1 MWSISASVS
10 STAATG
16 AARTPRSPSSGSSSS
31 CWRRSGDALA
41 RNHGPRA
48 PRTAIEDCVRGT
60 AAPER
65 AASHVGQ
72 RQFHCGKP
80 PPAAEPRIR
89 TRTADRST
97 GLDVVVTSSQP
108 GEVEADVLAVAAE
121 GALVRELDARFG
133 GRLTRAAA
141 DADPLATLY
150 ADAEVTASRVAAV
163 AVGGRDAEALRTA
176 AARVVRAHRGTVAW
190 ALEDPQH
197 IGPLVEGAVLGDY
210 RSGRWKSEPP
220 GGVERFAICN
230 APEELRP
237 AAARAE
243 VVARW
248 TNVARELVDAPP
260 NVITPAG
267 LAERAVALPG
277 LDVEVLG
284 ADEAGLPALA
294 AVGGS
299 SANRPRLIVL
309 RHGEGTPQ
317 LALVGKSVTF
327 DAGGYFLKPQSDI
340 VRQKAD
346 MAGGAAVLAAL
357 GAIAELEIG
366 LSVLGVLPACEN
378 MLGPDPIRPTDVIRT
393 AAGLT
398 VEVTNPDAEGRLILA
413 DALHYARARG
423 ATRVVDLATLTGA
436 IRAGM
441 GDLYGG
447 VFANDDE
454 WRAAVVDA
462 GNAAGDLAWPWPLH
476 PRYRRMLDSTVADVR
491 NSSGKGFGYPIFAAT
506 FLERFAG
513 EGPWAHVDML
523 GPALL
528 DDDRG
533 DAFGRG
539 ASGYGVRMLIELAAR
554 MATR

>member
-1 MWSISASVS
+1 
-10 STAATG
+10 
-16 AARTPRSPSSGSSSS
+16 
-31 CWRRSGDALA
+31 LA
-41 RNHGPRA
+41 YL
-48 PRTAIEDCVRGT
+48 ERG
-60 AAPER
+60 
-65 AASHVGQ
+65 
-72 RQFHCGKP
+72 
-80 PPAAEPRIR
+80 
-89 TRTADRST
+89 
-97 GLDVVVTSSQP
+97 
-108 GEVEADVLAVAAE
+108 
-121 GALVRELDARFG
+121 
-133 GRLTRAAA
+133 
-141 DADPLATLY
+141 
-150 ADAEVTASRVAAV
+150 RVAAV
-163 AVGGRDAEALRTA
+163 AIGTHDADGFRTA
-176 AARVVRAHRGTVAW
+176 AARAVRAAGGGTVAW
-190 ALEDPQH
+190 ALEDADH
-197 IGPLVEGAVLGDY
+197 IGAVVEGAVLGGYDAA
-210 RSGRWKSEPP
+210 RWKSGERAPR
-220 GGVERFAICN
+220 VERFVVCN
-230 APEELRP
+230 APGDLR
-237 AAARAE
+237 AVAARAE

-267 LAERAVALPG
+267 LAERAAALRG
-277 LDVEVLG
+277 VSVEVLDP
-284 ADEAGLPALA
+284 AEAGLPALA

-299 SANRPRLIVL
+299 SANAPRLIVL
-309 RHGEGTPQ
+309 RRGGADAPQ

-357 GAIAELEIG
+357 GAIAELEIP

-413 DALHYARARG
+413 DALWYARAQG
-423 ATRVVDLATLTGA
+423 ATHVVDLATLTGA

-447 VFANDDE
+447 VFANDND

-476 PRYRRMLDSTVADVR
+476 SRYRRMLESTVADVR

-513 EGPWAHVDML
+513 DGPWAHVDML

-533 DAFGRG
+533 DAIGRG
-539 ASGYGVRMLIELAAR
+539 ASGYGVRMLIELATRLA
-554 MATR
+554 ATPPL